1 MDHLICK
8 TCSKDLQEFLIK
20 TLLLIPSF
28 YINFGKYAHSDL
40 HSAILL
46 ISINWVKNKTFDT
59 FSRIS
64 EECTDQLQARYID
77 LTL

>member
-1 MDHLICK
+1 MDHQICK

-40 HSAILL
+40 HPAILL
-46 ISINWVKNKTFDT
+46 ISINWVKSKTFDT

-64 EECTDQLQARYID
+64 EECTDQLQARY
-77 LTL
+77 

>member
-20 TLLLIPSF
+20 TFLLIPSF

-40 HSAILL
+40 HSAMLL
-46 ISINWVKNKTFDT
+46 IFINWVKSLKSKTFDT

-64 EECTDQLQARYID
+64 EECTDQLQARY
-77 LTL
+77 

>member
-20 TLLLIPSF
+20 TFLLIPSF
-28 YINFGKYAHSDL
+28 YINFVKYAHSDL
-40 HSAILL
+40 HSAMFL
-46 ISINWVKNKTFDT
+46 IFINRVKSKTFDT

-64 EECTDQLQARYID
+64 EECTDQLQARY
-77 LTL
+77 

>member
-20 TLLLIPSF
+20 TFLLIPSF

-40 HSAILL
+40 HSAMFL
-46 ISINWVKNKTFDT
+46 ISINWVKSLKSKTFDT

-64 EECTDQLQARYID
+64 EECTDQLQARY
-77 LTL
+77 